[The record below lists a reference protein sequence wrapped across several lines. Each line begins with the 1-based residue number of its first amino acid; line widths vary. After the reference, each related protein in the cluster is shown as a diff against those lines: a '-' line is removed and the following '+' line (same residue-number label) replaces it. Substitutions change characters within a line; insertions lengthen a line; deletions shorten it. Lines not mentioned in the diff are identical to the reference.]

1 MVGALSK
8 KFEHVNRLSKKVS
21 CCGRALWCRPLC
33 LSSPSLSLSLFL
45 SPYTLVH
52 SITLSLSHTHTSSLT
67 HTHTPTHFLS
77 LSLFMFLILP
87 SSVPSLFLPSL
98 KKTSLFSPL
107 PSLPS
112 LTHSRLVQMLVK
124 NAKDIIDHID
134 EHTCCMAPAK
144 VNGLYD
150 IYYHVSTY
158 IFEINMY

>member
-1 MVGALSK
+1 MVGRCGVDPCVS
-8 KFEHVNRLSKKVS
+8 RL
-21 CCGRALWCRPLC
+21 RLC
-33 LSSPSLSLSLFL
+33 LSLSFSL
-45 SPYTLVH
+45 YTLWY
-52 SITLSLSHTHTSSLT
+52 TLSHSLYHTH
-67 HTHTPTHFLS
+67 THFLS
-77 LSLFMFLILP
+77 HSHPHTHTLPVAVSLHVSHPSFLCSIPLPSFLRSIPP
-87 SSVPSLFLPSL
+87 SSVPSLL
-98 KKTSLFSPL
+98 
-107 PSLPS
+107 SLPS